1 MTPAMPPR
9 AAVADS
15 LFRLARL
22 GVHLAR
28 GLWIVQT
35 RYARLAPAEQDRA
48 LEGWSRRLLAILRV
62 RVAADNAPAV
72 IPDPCLLVSNH
83 VSWLD
88 IFAVYAVAPSL
99 FVAKSDIRGWP
110 LVGRLVARVGTLFIE
125 RGSRR
130 HVRATNER
138 VVAAL
143 AGGRLVSVCPE
154 GTTTDGRAVKHFHA
168 ALLQPAIDAGATVLP
183 VALRYRE
190 RDGGRTGEQTDA
202 AAYVGDM
209 SFVESIWRI
218 AREPGLEVELRFT
231 AAIDARGRH
240 RRELAAMARELIARE
255 LGLPLAYPAVR
266 DTAPGTDAD
275 LPDGSPSAR
284 RPTRSPYPA
293 PADPA

>member
-1 MTPAMPPR
+1 MPRR

-22 GVHLAR
+22 GAHLAR

-130 HVRATNER
+130 HARATNER

-143 AGGRLVSVCPE
+143 ATGRLVSVCPE
-154 GTTTDGRAVKHFHA
+154 GTTTDGRSLKHFHA

-202 AAYVGDM
+202 AAYVGEM
-209 SFVESIWRI
+209 SLVQSMWRI
-218 AREPGLEVELRFT
+218 VREPGLEVELWF
-231 AAIDARGRH
+231 AGAIDARGRH
-240 RRELAAMARELIARE
+240 RRELAALARELIARALE
-255 LGLPLAYPAVR
+255 VPLANPAG
-266 DTAPGTDAD
+266 TAPGTGAG
-275 LPDGSPSAR
+275 LPDGSPSAH

>member
-1 MTPAMPPR
+1 MTPAMPRR

-15 LFRLARL
+15 LFRLARA
-22 GVHLAR
+22 GVHLAH

-48 LEGWSRRLLAILRV
+48 LEGWSRKLLAILRV
-62 RVAADNAPAV
+62 HVAAHNAPAV
-72 IPDPCLLVSNH
+72 IPDRCLLVSNH

-99 FVAKSDIRGWP
+99 FVAKSEIRGWP
-110 LVGRLVARVGTLFIE
+110 LVGRLVAQVGTLFIE

-130 HVRATNER
+130 HARATNER

-143 AGGRLVSVCPE
+143 ASGRLVSVCPE
-154 GTTTDGRAVKHFHA
+154 GTTTDGRSVKHFHA
-168 ALLQPAIDAGATVLP
+168 ALLQPAIDAGAAVLP

-190 RDGGRTGEQTDA
+190 RDGGQPGEQTDA
-202 AAYVGDM
+202 AAYVGEM
-209 SFVESIWRI
+209 SLVESMWRI
-218 AREPGLEVELRFT
+218 AREPGLEVELRF
-231 AAIDARGRH
+231 APAIDARDRH
-240 RRELAAMARELIARE
+240 RRELAAMAREFIARE
-255 LGLPLAYPAVR
+255 LDLPLAYPVR
-266 DTAPGTDAD
+266 HTAPGTDAG
-275 LPDGSPSAR
+275 LPDGSPSAH

>member
-1 MTPAMPPR
+1 MRRR
-9 AAVADS
+9 AALPTS

-22 GVHLAR
+22 GAHVAH

-48 LEGWSRRLLAILRV
+48 LEGWSRKLLAILRV
-62 RVAADNAPAV
+62 RVVSHNAPAV
-72 IPDPCLLVSNH
+72 LPDRCLLVSNH

-110 LVGRLVARVGTLFIE
+110 VVGRLVARVGTLFIE

-130 HVRATNER
+130 HARATNER

-143 AGGRLVSVCPE
+143 ASGRLVSVCPE
-154 GTTTDGRAVKHFHA
+154 GTTTDGRTVRHFHA
-168 ALLQPAIDAGATVLP
+168 ALLQPAVDAGAAVLP
-183 VALRYRE
+183 VALRYRD
-190 RDGGRTGEQTDA
+190 RGGALTDA
-202 AAYVGDM
+202 AAYVGET
-209 SFVESIWRI
+209 SLAGSLWRI
-218 AREPGLEVELRFT
+218 AREPGLEVELRFA
-231 AAIDARGRH
+231 AAIDGRQRH
-240 RRELAAMARELIARE
+240 RRELAALARALIAHE
-255 LGLPLAYPAVR
+255 LDLAPAR
-266 DTAPGTDAD
+266 TAPGTGAGPRDA
-275 LPDGSPSAR
+275 PQSAH

>member
-1 MTPAMPPR
+1 MPRR

-22 GVHLAR
+22 GMHLAR

-35 RYARLAPAEQDRA
+35 RYARLAPVEQDRA
-48 LEGWSRRLLAILRV
+48 LEGWSRQLLAILRV

-72 IPDPCLLVSNH
+72 IPDRCLLVSNH
-83 VSWLD
+83 
-88 IFAVYAVAPSL
+88 
-99 FVAKSDIRGWP
+99 
-110 LVGRLVARVGTLFIE
+110 
-125 RGSRR
+125 
-130 HVRATNER
+130 
-138 VVAAL
+138 
-143 AGGRLVSVCPE
+143 
-154 GTTTDGRAVKHFHA
+154 
-168 ALLQPAIDAGATVLP
+168 
-183 VALRYRE
+183 
-190 RDGGRTGEQTDA
+190 DGGRTGDQTDA

-209 SFVESIWRI
+209 SFVASMWRI
-218 AREPGLEVELRFT
+218 AREPGLEVELRFA

-255 LGLPLAYPAVR
+255 LDRPLAYPAVP
-266 DTAPGTDAD
+266 DTAPGTDAG